1 MRWVVRFLC
10 CVLALL
16 CLPACATFSGEEWQ
30 GISPSEFHFVPIV
43 PLRGKGPGGWKVA
56 RVVITLVRKSGE
68 SSISAVCQVQVEV
81 PEIHEGGGVTDA
93 FAQQSAA
100 LAADAAAQ
108 RVLTLSLLSAE
119 LCGRFNVEMEALL
132 KVPIPGARV
141 SSFYERSRSKR
152 LK

>member
-1 MRWVVRFLC
+1 MRRVRRFFC
-10 CVLALL
+10 WVLALL
-16 CLPACATFSGEEWQ
+16 CLPACATFSGDEWH
-30 GISPSEFHFVPIV
+30 GIPPSEFHFVPIV

-81 PEIHEGGGVTDA
+81 PEIHGDGGVTEA

-100 LAADAAAQ
+100 MAADAAAQ
-108 RVLTLSLLSAE
+108 RVLSLSLLSAE
-119 LCGRFNVEMEALL
+119 LCGRFNAEMEALL
-132 KVPIPGARV
+132 KVSIPGARV
-141 SSFYERSRSKR
+141 SGFHERSRSKR